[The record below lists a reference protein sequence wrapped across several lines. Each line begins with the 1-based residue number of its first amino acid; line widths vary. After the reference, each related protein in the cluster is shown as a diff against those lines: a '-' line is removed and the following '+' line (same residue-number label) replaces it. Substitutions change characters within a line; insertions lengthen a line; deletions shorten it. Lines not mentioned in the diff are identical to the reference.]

1 MINSNSD
8 NLNKQI
14 LGRWTNDEIEYIF
27 SQNKTFQIVSP
38 NSEKLIN
45 GYYNI
50 KEKEIDFT
58 YIDYSHAWKGYIEYI
73 NSNELQLKH
82 LSNKK
87 IKHYNLKKTVDNYSL
102 KKINALDKT
111 SLLILS
117 VSKEKYYPI
126 LLMNEEI
133 KDSLSFDYFEKP
145 KKPEFTGKEPE
156 KTNGL
161 LFYILFIIIGFLIF
175 NYLKTFIGL
184 LFIFLGIYLIF
195 TNPEKK
201 KYLKEKNDF
210 ENYKKS
216 YESQLKKYY
225 YEITLKEED
234 FLKLKNKEKI
244 ISILRKSK
252 YSIGTDY
259 IKGLS
264 HQFFLNHLIHHFGS
278 KFNNSKGILESLTH
292 IKNDF
297 THKETTFN
305 PYVSDFAYVNDE
317 IGLVILIE
325 IDEPYTIQ
333 NKEPIHLNDND
344 RNSFFLKLNWVII
357 RFSEEQILTHASECC
372 NLISELILEFEEPC
386 NKMGLSNSLPFIER
400 WNDFNIYRL
409 INSNYRENYLKMNQN
424 KLS

>member
-1 MINSNSD
+1 MNYT
-8 NLNKQI
+8 NLNTQI
-14 LGRWTNDEIEYIF
+14 LGRWINDEIEYIF
-27 SQNKTFQIVSP
+27 SQNKTFHIVFP
-38 NSEKLIN
+38 NSEKEIK
-45 GYYNI
+45 GYYSI

-58 YIDYSHAWKGYIEYI
+58 YIDYSRVLNGHIEHI
-73 NSNELQLKH
+73 DSNKLKLKQL
-82 LSNKK
+82 LSNKTVK
-87 IKHYNLKKTVDNYSL
+87 NYDLKKTTDNYNLKKIDTLNNISL
-102 KKINALDKT
+102 IYFSML
-111 SLLILS
+111 
-117 VSKEKYYPI
+117 KEQYYPI
-126 LLMNEEI
+126 ILMNEEI
-133 KDSLSFDYFEKP
+133 KDSLSFNYFEKP
-145 KKPEFTGKEPE
+145 EKPEFTGKEPE
-156 KTNGL
+156 KTNGF

-210 ENYKKS
+210 KNFKKS

-225 YEITLKEED
+225 HEITLNEED

-244 ISILRKSK
+244 ILILRKSK

-278 KFNNSKGILESLTH
+278 KLNSSKGILESLTYLH
-292 IKNDF
+292 NDF
-297 THKETTFN
+297 AYIETTFR

-344 RNSFFLKLNWVII
+344 RNAFFLKLNWVVI

-386 NKMGLSNSLPFIER
+386 GKMTISNSLPFIER

-409 INSNYRENYLKMNQN
+409 INTNYRENYLKMNQN
-424 KLS
+424 KL